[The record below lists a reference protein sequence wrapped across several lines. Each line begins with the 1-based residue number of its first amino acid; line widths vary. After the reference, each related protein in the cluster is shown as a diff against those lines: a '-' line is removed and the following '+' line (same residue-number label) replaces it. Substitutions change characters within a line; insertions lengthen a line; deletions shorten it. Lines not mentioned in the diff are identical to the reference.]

1 MCAVWVASRSGQA
14 LPASVV
20 KLRRKPVSVLS
31 LNAVRV
37 SLQFCTSLLVGL
49 RVSEVFSYLPK
60 ILISEEVWSRQTE
73 AIICLCSRD
82 VCSDAALPCS
92 EASGLCFS
100 SHELRPVLTNLLQL
114 QRRSRGV
121 MLGPEIQGFG
131 C

>member
-73 AIICLCSRD
+73 AIIC
-82 VCSDAALPCS
+82 A
-92 EASGLCFS
+92 
-100 SHELRPVLTNLLQL
+100 PVMSAVMQRYRVRRLQ
-114 QRRSRGV
+114 
-121 MLGPEIQGFG
+121 G
-131 C
+131 CAFPPMS